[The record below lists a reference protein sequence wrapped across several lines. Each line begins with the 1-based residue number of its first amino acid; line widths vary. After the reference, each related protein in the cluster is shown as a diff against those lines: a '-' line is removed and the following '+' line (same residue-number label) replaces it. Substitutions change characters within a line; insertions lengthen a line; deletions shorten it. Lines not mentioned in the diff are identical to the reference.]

1 MTDENGVF
9 PAIHQGVSIWENKP
23 QLILSKAMTQGI
35 VSCPMEMGVSLP
47 RIWKGRI
54 WKGRGKEQGFD
65 DVRPVPRNAFTEQ
78 TFLE

>member
-35 VSCPMEMGVSLP
+35 VSCPTEMGVSLP
-47 RIWKGRI
+47 RIWKGR
-54 WKGRGKEQGFD
+54 GKERGFD